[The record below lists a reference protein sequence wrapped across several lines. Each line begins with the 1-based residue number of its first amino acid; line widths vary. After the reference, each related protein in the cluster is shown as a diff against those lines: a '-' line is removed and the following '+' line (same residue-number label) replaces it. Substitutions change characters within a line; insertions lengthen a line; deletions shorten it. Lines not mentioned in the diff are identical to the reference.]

1 MVQGMEL
8 RNFSRGRHLYSNGRP
23 SCWQSSHI
31 LICFFVLASFNV
43 NVGPVS
49 NIWLDPDTGF
59 HPDKPV
65 TCKANGYPR
74 PSFRWLRAS
83 DNSTV
88 ANEAKLVEKSANY
101 TYICIATNTVNRRNY
116 TVVSAEVNFDAATGI
131 SFNCCTQ

>member
-1 MVQGMEL
+1 M
-8 RNFSRGRHLYSNGRP
+8 
-23 SCWQSSHI
+23 
-31 LICFFVLASFNV
+31 

-131 SFNCCTQ
+131 S